1 MDNLQELSNTSSE
14 ITDCDLAF
22 QLFDGEEMNAG
33 MANFIGIHR
42 MQSLNS
48 PTSLSNGEGVQSGKE
63 ENQAFD
69 QLNFSMPFS
78 VNSEELAQIFGSGG
92 EDEEQEQYMCPHT
105 GAHFHKADLY

>member
-42 MQSLNS
+42 M
-48 PTSLSNGEGVQSGKE
+48 
-63 ENQAFD
+63 
-69 QLNFSMPFS
+69 
-78 VNSEELAQIFGSGG
+78 
-92 EDEEQEQYMCPHT
+92 
-105 GAHFHKADLY
+105 